1 MSVVTVL
8 VRDTAFGSRR
18 TAEAMRMSVGQTLGD
33 HDVRL
38 VLAEDAV
45 HAFNADARPAMIG
58 GGDMQRPIETLRML
72 DQQMYAETESLE
84 MRGVSEL
91 PAGVKRI
98 ARADLAEMLVQSDV
112 VLTW

>member
-8 VRDTAFGSRR
+8 VRGSAFESRR
-18 TAEAMRMSVGQTLGD
+18 AAEAMRMSVGQTLGD

-45 HAFNADARPAMIG
+45 YTLNADARPAMIA
-58 GGDMQRPIETLRML
+58 GGDVQRPIETLRML
-72 DQQMYAETESLE
+72 GKAMYAESESLDA
-84 MRGVSEL
+84 RDVAEL
-91 PAGVKRI
+91 PAGVERI
-98 ARADLAEMLVQSDV
+98 ARADLAGMLAESDV

>member
-8 VRDTAFGSRR
+8 VRGSAFGSRR

-38 VLAEDAV
+38 VFAEDAV
-45 HAFNADARPAMIG
+45 YVLDADARPAMIS
-58 GGDMQRPIETLRML
+58 GGDVERPIETLRML
-72 DQQMYAETESLE
+72 GKAMYAESESLDA
-84 MRGVSEL
+84 RDVTEL
-91 PAGVKRI
+91 PAGVERI
-98 ARADLAEMLVQSDV
+98 ARVDLAAMLTDSDV